1 MGTETVLS
9 VLAAVEG
16 FIGILLSGHSVSA
29 SISFPALLICRALG
43 SGSSRAVAGTVF
55 GFVALLLAV
64 ALNDL
69 RALLSITSKAA
80 ENPEHG

>member
-1 MGTETVLS
+1 
-9 VLAAVEG
+9 
-16 FIGILLSGHSVSA
+16 
-29 SISFPALLICRALG
+29 
-43 SGSSRAVAGTVF
+43 
-55 GFVALLLAV
+55 LAV